1 MYFIRTNG
9 DRFAIEQIR
18 QIELLLIRVLVDCLP
33 VKISLKQ
40 NAPKQLQRFDYLFLV
55 YFFFTLCLFK
65 RSTARIHT
73 NGRYKEIVDGVFLV
87 HQTLESVKIQPTC
100 VYFI

>member
-9 DRFAIEQIR
+9 DRFAIEQTR

-40 NAPKQLQRFDYLFLV
+40 NAPKQLQRFDYLSLV
-55 YFFFTLCLFK
+55 YFF
-65 RSTARIHT
+65 H
-73 NGRYKEIVDGVFLV
+73 IVFVQKV
-87 HQTLESVKIQPTC
+87 NC
-100 VYFI
+100 